1 MAASPSRPRVSA
13 SLVLLG
19 CTLLLL
25 AFAAIYVGVADP
37 LRLWPYRR

>member
-1 MAASPSRPRVSA
+1 MAASRSGPRVSA
-13 SLVLLG
+13 STVVLG

-37 LRLWPYRR
+37 LRLWPYGR